1 MRKRKKQTNQ
11 QPRDLILGELGG
23 GSRRQKGEENYKSR
37 EWPCGLEPVEKLN
50 KPDRHGNEPCWICF
64 KVYKISNEEQEHDFT
79 PRLIPPKKKLKTQLF
94 RCALSGACCLSCAWR
109 GVACW
114 GGGCSVAG
122 RVTKPSSTKYLPT
135 SHHPDLSGGDL
146 VGGGAETAARPQ
158 VPHGAMCLLT
168 HPGWSGWA
176 SGGTSST
183 RIIYATRKA
192 SWGFPYYLLWIPW
205 NTGLIKTG
213 FKNIPHLIIQLS
225 NWLCVS
231 ICIL

>member
-11 QPRDLILGELGG
+11 QPRDLILGELDG

-64 KVYKISNEEQEHDFT
+64 KVYKLSNEEQEHDFT

-94 RCALSGACCLSCAWR
+94 RCALSNACCCPVHGGVWR
-109 GVACW
+109 AEEVGAVLQ
-114 GGGCSVAG
+114 GESQSL
-122 RVTKPSSTKYLPT
+122 RLPSICPPLTIQTFP
-135 SHHPDLSGGDL
+135 
-146 VGGGAETAARPQ
+146 AETSCGGRGGNCCQTTGA
-158 VPHGAMCLLT
+158 HGAMCLLT